1 MIKKTLGRMKK
12 KKMCYKRTVN
22 KTLEL
27 PRTKSSS
34 SIKARTYD
42 IDYTNSKNAHSH
54 KHLPSSKH
62 KNTEIQNRI
71 LNFDL

>member
-1 MIKKTLGRMKK
+1 MKK
-12 KKMCYKRTVN
+12 KKTQKICYERTVN

-27 PRTKSSS
+27 PRTKSS

-42 IDYTNSKNAHSH
+42 IDYTNSKNALSH

-71 LNFDL
+71 LNFDM